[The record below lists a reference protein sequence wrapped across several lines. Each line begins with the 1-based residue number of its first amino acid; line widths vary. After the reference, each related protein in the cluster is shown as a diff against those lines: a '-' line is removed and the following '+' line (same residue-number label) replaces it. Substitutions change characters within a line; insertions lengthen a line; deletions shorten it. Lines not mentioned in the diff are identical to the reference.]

1 MAKIKDTPENDKGL
15 MNKAVH
21 GDKAAFSRLV
31 TKYKDR
37 LYNFIYRMIPEEQ
50 EAQDILQETF
60 LRAYKERERYQPDY
74 AFSTWLYT
82 IATNLVR
89 SEYRKR
95 KRWKFISMGIGSQD
109 DELTIPEVGYKDL
122 NLMPY
127 IEKALENLGY
137 EYRTTFILRDIQQLP
152 YEEIAQITKVPVG
165 TVKSRLNR
173 ARRLLREQLSP
184 LRESYHGLSKGIP
197 QTLSVLG

>member
-1 MAKIKDTPENDKGL
+1 MKVDDKKLMKMAQD
-15 MNKAVH
+15 
-21 GDKAAFSRLV
+21 GDSAAFGKLAH
-31 TKYKDR
+31 KYKDR

-60 LRAYKERERYQPDY
+60 LRAYKERKRYQPDF

-109 DELTIPEVGYKDL
+109 DEMSIPAKITKDL

-127 IEKALENLGY
+127 IEKALDKLGQ
-137 EYRTTFILRDIQQLP
+137 EYRTAFILRDIQQLP
-152 YEEIAQITKVPVG
+152 YEEIAQIMKVPVG

-173 ARRLLREQLSP
+173 ARALMREQLLP

-197 QTLSVLG
+197 ESLSVFA